1 MKKVLIID
9 DSPMLR
15 QHIKTIFSKLD
26 FEVILEASNGY
37 EAVECYKKY
46 KPDIVT
52 MDIVMPEEN
61 NIGDGID
68 ALKRIKEF
76 DTAAKVVMITSKNDE
91 EKLLDAVKAGAD
103 AYILKPIHQEKIVK
117 VLEQLKA
124 M

>member
-15 QHIKTIFSKLD
+15 EHIKSIFSKLD

-37 EAVECYKKY
+37 EAVESYKKY

-61 NIGDGID
+61 NIVDGID

-76 DTAAKVVMITSKNDE
+76 DSSAKVVMITSKNDE

-103 AYILKPIHQEKIVK
+103 AYILKPIHQEKVLK
-117 VLEQLKA
+117 VIEQLKA